1 MVLLCPDSIGHG
13 VSKMSFLETCLEVRE
28 SVGLFSIDMV
38 SQLEG
43 IFALILGYLILNF
56 VPEACVLEVTLSF

>member
-1 MVLLCPDSIGHG
+1 
-13 VSKMSFLETCLEVRE
+13 MSFLETCLEVRE

-56 VPEACVLEVTLSF
+56 VPEARVLEVTLSF